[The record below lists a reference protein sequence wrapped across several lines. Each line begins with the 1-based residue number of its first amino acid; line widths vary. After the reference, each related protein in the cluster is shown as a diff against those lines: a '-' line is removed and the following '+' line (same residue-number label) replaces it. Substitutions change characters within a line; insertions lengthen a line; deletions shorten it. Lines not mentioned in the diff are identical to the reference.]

1 MAPSRRAWTCVSR
14 SLVGHR
20 LVAVVLACLAGTL
33 AIPHCAA
40 AASTVQYEAEARWYS
55 AAPDDRSKVLYSG
68 ISSVPVSIGSL
79 TPIDGRSGPCPDPSS
94 DDYLCLRAYAAAD
107 IVALHAAARLTRK
120 NVVGPVG
127 HYARGVATVTF
138 QQMNVVSP
146 VPVVSGYVFL
156 GLGGSATSSSSSGA
170 SVQAYPDVYV
180 NDTSVQCLG
189 GVCEPF
195 QIPNFDGSF
204 LRIQLWAYVA
214 VNEDNQVSVD
224 ATADADFV
232 NTLTVLSIE
241 LHDGSDQRIP
251 DAVVTL
257 TDQNNNVTFTFPNT
271 IQATTTS
278 TTIPGATTTTTVPP
292 GGCEVAATYASIE
305 CRLAALDALVKAS
318 AGKLAPKLSK
328 QLAKAIG
335 GVQKAAQPGTPERRV
350 VKRLRKAAQALRS
363 YDTVL
368 GSKKAKKT
376 LDDGTRS
383 SLQAAGAAVATDV
396 ARLLQALTT
405 NGE

>member
-1 MAPSRRAWTCVSR
+1 MGR
-14 SLVGHR
+14 R
-20 LVAVVLACLAGTL
+20 LVAVTLACLAGTL
-33 AIPHCAA
+33 AIPGWSA

-55 AAPDDRSKVLYSG
+55 AAPDDRDKVLYSG
-68 ISSVPVSIGSL
+68 QSSVPVSIGSL
-79 TPIDGRSGPCPDPSS
+79 TPNDGRLGPCPDPSTN
-94 DDYLCLRAYAAAD
+94 DYLCLRAYAAAD

-120 NVVGPVG
+120 NVIGPVS
-127 HYARGVATVTF
+127 HYSRGIATVTF
-138 QQMNVVSP
+138 QQMTVVSP

-156 GLGGSATSSSSSGA
+156 GLAGSATSSSSTGA
-170 SVQAYPDVYV
+170 SPLLAYAEVYV
-180 NDTSVQCLG
+180 NNTSACLSG

-204 LRIQLWAYVA
+204 LSLELFVYVA
-214 VNEDNQVSVD
+214 VNETNEVAVD

-232 NTLTVLSIE
+232 DTLTVQAIE
-241 LHDGSDQRIP
+241 LHDGNDQKIP

-257 TDQNNNVTFTFPNT
+257 TDQDGNVTFTFPNT
-271 IQATTTS
+271 VQATTTS
-278 TTIPGATTTTTVPP
+278 STIPGATTTTTIAPP

-335 GVQKAAQPGTPERRV
+335 GVQRAAQPGTPERRV
-350 VKRLRKAAQALRS
+350 AKGLRKAAHALRS
-363 YDTVL
+363 YDKML

-383 SLQAAGAAVATDV
+383 SLQAAGAAIATDV
-396 ARLLQALTT
+396 ASLL
-405 NGE
+405 